1 MPNQVTIRHLRQ
13 LKAAG
18 TPIVCVT
25 AYDQLTATLA
35 ERAEVDLVLVG
46 DSLGNVVQGKPTTLP
61 VTMAEMVYHTEIVA
75 RLTQRALVVADLPF
89 GSYGGDPSVA
99 FENAVALMKAGAQAV
114 KLEGPYTELI
124 QSLVAAGIPVMGHLG
139 FTPQSVH
146 AFGGF
151 RVQGRGEDGDRIAG
165 EAQAIQDAGAFALVL
180 ELMPASV
187 AASITSQLDIPTIGI
202 GAGVGCDGQIQVIHD
217 ALGLAH
223 FKPKHAKTFV
233 NGLELLG
240 EGLKG
245 YSQEVRA
252 RTFPTDEHSS

>member
-1 MPNQVTIRHLRQ
+1 MPNQVTIRDLRK

-89 GSYGGDPSVA
+89 GSYGGNPDLA
-99 FENAVALMKAGAQAV
+99 FENAVQLMKAGAQAV
-114 KLEGPYTELI
+114 KLEGPYTGLMKA
-124 QSLVAAGIPVMGHLG
+124 LVQAGIPVMGHLG

-151 RVQGRGEDGDRIAG
+151 RVQGRGEAGERIAE
-165 EAQAIQDAGAFALVL
+165 EALAIQEAGAFAIVL
-180 ELMPASV
+180 ELMPAAV
-187 AASITSQLDIPTIGI
+187 ATEITSRLEVPTIGI
-202 GAGVGCDGQIQVIHD
+202 GAGAGCDGQIQVIHD
-217 ALGLAH
+217 ALGLSD

-233 NGLELLG
+233 NGLDLLG
-240 EGLKG
+240 DGLRA

-252 RTFPTDEHSS
+252 KTFPTDEHSA

>member
-75 RLTQRALVVADLPF
+75 RLAQRALVVADLPF

-124 QSLVAAGIPVMGHLG
+124 RSLVQAGIPVMGHLG

-151 RVQGRGEDGDRIAG
+151 RVQGRGEAGERIAG
-165 EAQAIQDAGAFALVL
+165 EAMALQEAGVFAVVL
-180 ELMPASV
+180 ELMPADV
-187 AASITSQLDIPTIGI
+187 ARSISEKLDVPTIGI
-202 GAGVGCDGQIQVIHD
+202 GAGAGCDGQIQVIHD
-217 ALGLAH
+217 ALGLAD

-233 NGLELLG
+233 
-240 EGLKG
+240 EGLDLLSEG
-245 YSQEVRA
+245 LRSYSREVRA
-252 RTFPTDEHSS
+252 KSFPTDEHSS